1 MKKNI
6 LTESKYSGD
15 KAINILKQGGIVALR
30 TETVYGVA
38 CDASNVK
45 SIEKIYNLKKRP
57 QYNPLIIH
65 VNSIA
70 MASKIALVN
79 ELTRKIAKQFWPGP
93 LTLILPKKK
102 KYCSS

>member
-6 LTESKYSGD
+6 LTESKEYSGD

-45 SIEKIYNLKKRP
+45 SYRKNL
-57 QYNPLIIH
+57 Q
-65 VNSIA
+65 S
-70 MASKIALVN
+70 
-79 ELTRKIAKQFWPGP
+79 
-93 LTLILPKKK
+93 
-102 KYCSS
+102 